1 MNPSVSTEPGHAR
14 YAALAQRLRD
24 RVLQGDWPPG
34 AALPAE
40 QALAAQHGVAL
51 GTARQALALLVA
63 DGLIERIQGRGTF
76 VRAGL
81 SGATMLR
88 FFRFSDGRNAT
99 APASRILKRQAL
111 AAPADVAQRLALDPG
126 APALQLRRL
135 RSLGGLPSLLETI
148 WLPLPAFA
156 ALTEG
161 PTADWGDLLYPLYA
175 ARCGLHVHRAV
186 DQIGFGPLSA
196 AQATALGLP
205 AGHPAAVVTR
215 DAFDLA
221 GRCIEHRITR
231 GDALAFH
238 YTVTIT

>member
-1 MNPSVSTEPGHAR
+1 MPNPVSTEPGHAR

-40 QALAAQHGVAL
+40 QALAADHGVAL

-63 DGLIERIQGRGTF
+63 EGLIERIQGRGTF

-88 FFRFSDGRNAT
+88 FFRFSDGRSSS
-99 APASRILKRQAL
+99 APGSRILQRQTVGAPPETAARLGL
-111 AAPADVAQRLALDPG
+111 AAS
-126 APALQLRRL
+126 APLLRLRRL

-148 WLPLPAFA
+148 WLPLPDFS
-156 ALTEG
+156 ALASG
-161 PTADWGDLLYPLYA
+161 PTDTWGDLLYPLYA
-175 ARCGLHVHRAV
+175 QRCGLHVHRAV
-186 DQIGFGPLSA
+186 DQISFGPLKA
-196 AQATALGLP
+196 PQALALGLP

-215 DAFDLA
+215 DAFDLT
-221 GRCIEHRITR
+221 GRCIEHRVTR

-238 YTVTIT
+238 YTVTLT